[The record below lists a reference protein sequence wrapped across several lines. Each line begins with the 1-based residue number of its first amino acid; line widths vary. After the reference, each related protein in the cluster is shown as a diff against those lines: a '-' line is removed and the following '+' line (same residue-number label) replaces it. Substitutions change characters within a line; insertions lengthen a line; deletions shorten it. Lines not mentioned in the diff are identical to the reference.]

1 MENLEIYESYS
12 NERIVTL
19 KSNRGLDIIV
29 SAQGGR
35 IKSIENQSGIRFPFN
50 VGQGWTRSIETW
62 ACNNRFTIDGK
73 SPCEEKK
80 IFGMRAKDIPQGHE
94 LRRLFPNKFR

>member
-29 SAQGGR
+29 SVQGGR

-62 ACNNRFTIDGK
+62 ACNNRFTIDGN
-73 SPCEEKK
+73 P
-80 IFGMRAKDIPQGHE
+80 HV
-94 LRRLFPNKFR
+94 RRRRYLG